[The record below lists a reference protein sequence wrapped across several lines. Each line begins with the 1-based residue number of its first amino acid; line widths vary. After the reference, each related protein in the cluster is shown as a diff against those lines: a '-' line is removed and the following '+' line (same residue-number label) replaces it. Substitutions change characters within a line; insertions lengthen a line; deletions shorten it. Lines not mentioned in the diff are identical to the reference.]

1 MAAARA
7 HALALS
13 ASIACTSQLAFSS
26 PLALDAGE
34 AAQSF
39 TLELR
44 ASYRQSD
51 LGDRETLGLIV
62 LSVPLER
69 LSAPKVPPPRAALA
83 QTTEAPPSPTDAGA
97 GARTST
103 EPRAP
108 ESEPA
113 VELVPLVTPELARA
127 AVRAALAAAGKRAA
141 RARLDSLEGRAQRS
155 ALLPELS
162 LRAARTTD
170 ESLRL
175 TPTADDPYRYT
186 QAGAAALLFEA
197 RVAWKL
203 SRLAFADEELAV
215 ERLRGERAR
224 VEAALIEKVLS
235 ALFKWQKAL
244 VLSADPL
251 LDPEQRVLHA
261 IAAAEAE
268 VVLDVLTAGWFA
280 RAVKV
285 ERSRPQRTS
294 KSRPSSERRALRVE
308 RQGASR
314 SRTGKTAP
322 PGVEDRRNARRNP

>member
-69 LSAPKVPPPRAALA
+69 LSASKAPPPRAA
-83 QTTEAPPSPTDAGA
+83 PSPTDAGA

-141 RARLDSLEGRAQRS
+141 RARLDSLEGRARTS